1 MFELKKYQEKA
12 VNDLYD
18 KIKEQLNE
26 LGNRKVIILK
36 APTGSGKTVIAS
48 AMLDRLVEEMPEW
61 YDETVHQVAFIWI
74 APNKLHE
81 QSYFKMKNFF
91 SNKRFLH
98 TMLWDDVDQTDGLLR
113 HGDILFLN
121 WESINKDNAL
131 IMRENEQ
138 GYTLVDIARR
148 TQKQIPIIVI
158 IDEEHM
164 FSSDMAKKSQ
174 KVLDM
179 LNPKI
184 ELRISATPTTTSYN
198 ELVNVKRKDVINE
211 QMIKK
216 CVVLNPAARNAA
228 DDLAAEETTS
238 DSDSRSLNS
247 KLMDY
252 ALQQRDDLAIRYAAM
267 GSNVNPLLLIQ
278 LPNDAKSE
286 LDGEDKRIAEE
297 VTAYLGSKDVSVAKK
312 NMAVW
317 LSNRKDNV
325 DGIEKMDSPVKVL
338 LFKQAIALGW
348 DCPRAAVL
356 LIFRELHSATFTT
369 QTVGRILRMPEQ
381 KFYSDEAL
389 NKGYVY
395 TNLSANMIELVSD
408 EMNYISTC
416 VSKLKRGI
424 NNVVLSSQSVSNPTL
439 RNRLGFDFRQLLMDT
454 FRKQW
459 KLTDDVTSPHDYF
472 APLPKA
478 PTDWEGLDAQSSRN
492 RKQAGNYGVDMGIQN
507 LIITIPKDTY
517 IDAEEGRY
525 AVGDTASYDRT
536 QNEVDA
542 LFFRFCYDNVGGFAK
557 KDSAAVLHGALLF
570 VMDTFFR
577 VSETEAKK
585 IILADKNQ
593 NLFKNVIAVALA
605 QYKKKKDDEA
615 EKAHPKIE
623 TYDWCLPD
631 TRVYNRDSNKEERA
645 PMHALQPFF
654 ARNDESKPEIMFR
667 SFLERNFD
675 AIEWWYKNGDSGK
688 ENFSVAYKDTF
699 GVDRCFFVDFIIMMK
714 DHTLCLFDTKTPKS
728 DPNDVKK
735 HNALVDWMESERKK
749 RGIRIVGGV
758 IIGENNFNTWKYCPS
773 YIENT
778 TDTSGWEIFSPQTY
792 NN

>member
-148 TQKQIPIIVI
+148 TQKQIPIVVI

-164 FSSDMAKKSQ
+164 FANDMAKKSQ

-216 CVVLNPAARNAA
+216 CVVLNPAARNEA
-228 DDLAAEETTS
+228 DDPAVEETTG
-238 DSDSRSLNS
+238 DTDSRSLNS
-247 KLMDY
+247 KLMDF
-252 ALQQRDDLAIRYAAM
+252 ALQQRDDLARRYAAM

-278 LPNDAKSE
+278 LPNDAKTE

-297 VTAYLGSKDVSVAKK
+297 VTAYLGSQDVSVAKK

-395 TNLSANMIELVSD
+395 TNLSANMIELVND

-416 VSKLKRGI
+416 VSKLKCSI
-424 NNVVLSSQSVSNPTL
+424 NNVVLSSQSVSNPAL

-459 KLTDDVTSPHDYF
+459 GLADDGTMPHDYF

-478 PTDWEGLDAQSSRN
+478 PTDWEGLDAQSRRN
-492 RKQAGNYGVDMGIQN
+492 RQQAGKYGVDMDIQN

-525 AVGDTASYDRT
+525 AVGDTARFDRT
-536 QNEVDA
+536 KNEVDA

-577 VSETEAKK
+577 VFETKAKK

-631 TRVYNRDSNKEERA
+631 TRVYNRDSNKEVRA

-688 ENFSVAYKDTF
+688 ENFSVAYKDAS

-728 DPNDVKK
+728 DPDDVKK
-735 HNALVDWMESERKK
+735 HNALVDWMKTEREK
-749 RGIRIVGGV
+749 RKIRIVGGV

-778 TDTSGWEIFSPQTY
+778 TDTSGWEIFSPQAY